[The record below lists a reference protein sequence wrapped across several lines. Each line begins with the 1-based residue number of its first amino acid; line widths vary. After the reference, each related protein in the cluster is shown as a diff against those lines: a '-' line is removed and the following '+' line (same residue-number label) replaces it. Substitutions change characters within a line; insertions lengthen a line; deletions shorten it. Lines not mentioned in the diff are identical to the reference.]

1 MTGVKEF
8 KEKLSPFLYQKLK
21 YLMEEFGP
29 ESKIYK
35 GLALQ
40 YLRDEREGHGKG
52 INLKHYEA
60 DVFLKEHCGDIH
72 GLERLYKRVL
82 VIEPTLICAANCRY
96 CLRSNYPKH
105 TLSENQLVDVA
116 KFCGAPQQRGILC
129 EVLITG
135 GDPFMVPKKL
145 SFLIECLIE
154 YAPNIKI
161 IRIATR
167 LPLQYPEQVDEAIY
181 SIFKRTKDV
190 RFEVATQINHPVEF
204 FPEVTMVF
212 RKLRSLGVK
221 IYSQNVLLKGI
232 NDDIDTL
239 IELYDNIRLND
250 IEAHYL
256 FHCIPMKGIHYLRPS
271 IDKALRLVKELTNAG
286 CISGRAKPMFAA
298 MTDIGKITFYE
309 GVIIERKGDK
319 LLLQSQYAIDERLA
333 WNQTWKLPASAE
345 VDENGLIRVWYQD
358 GEA

>member
-1 MTGVKEF
+1 MIGVKDF
-8 KEKLSPFLYQKLK
+8 KEKLSPFLCQKLK
-21 YLMEEFGP
+21 YLKEEFGS
-29 ESKIYK
+29 ESRAYK

-40 YLRDEREGHGKG
+40 YLRDKREGQGKEF
-52 INLKHYEA
+52 NLKHYEA
-60 DVFLKEHCGDIH
+60 DVVIEEHSGDVH

-105 TLSENQLVDVA
+105 TLSEDQLVDVA
-116 KFCGAPQQRGILC
+116 KFCGAPQQRDTLC

-145 SFLIECLIE
+145 SFLIESLIE

-167 LPLQYPEQVDEAIY
+167 LPLQYPKQVDDAIY
-181 SIFKRTKDV
+181 SIFRHTTDMH
-190 RFEVATQINHPVEF
+190 FEVATQINHPVEF

-212 RKLRSLGVK
+212 RKLQSLGVK

-239 IELYDNIRLND
+239 LELYDKIRLND

-256 FHCIPMKGIHYLRPS
+256 FHCIPMKGIHYLRPT
-271 IDKALRLVKELTNAG
+271 IDKALRLVKELTNSG
-286 CISGRAKPMFAA
+286 RISGRAKPMFAA

-309 GVIIERKGDK
+309 GVILERKSDR
-319 LLLQSQYAIDERLA
+319 LLLQSQYALADRLA
-333 WNQTWKLPASAE
+333 WNTAWKLPASAE

-358 GEA
+358 GES